1 MLAAP
6 VLAQEPALLHASPS
20 RAEVRKALQLDATLV
35 DGGKV
40 LEVFVRYRGPGE
52 PYVQV
57 PMQLQYGDLFRADI
71 PAEHM
76 VPPGVEY
83 YVEAVLVTGDRT
95 PLFMSALRPARVV
108 VGTPPKEQPPVRA
121 AAGPT
126 RAGDTRAAPSIE
138 AFTPPSGGADDDD
151 DSGTGT
157 QGTVTPAPSSRGG
170 VTDPR
175 AGNTGAAASRDS
187 QDARGASRTEASDSR
202 ASNRPEGA
210 DPRAPP
216 DPRAGSRTEGPDAR
230 APSRM
235 NGTDARG
242 VAQTSGTETRASGQT
257 DGSGPHA
264 SPRTDSRASSRTDG
278 SGPTSSSRTDSRAS
292 SRADGSAPAGASR
305 TDAHASSR
313 TDDSAPTSSSRTD
326 PRASNRADG
335 SAPAGSSRTDPRA
348 SNRTDGS
355 APPASAR
362 MNGADARADRTDS
375 RSARTSESDDARSA
389 LNADLPP
396 DPRGDASTSRGP
408 TALDDDPVLYSAED
422 VLAVTTLQE
431 EAVRTV
437 PAIGASFNRA
447 QMIALG
453 ARTVADVLDVV
464 PGVSVSRD
472 VQGFH
477 RTAIRGLRNDA
488 EVLFLLDGHRLNNFF
503 DGKALLN
510 LPVENLERIEVIRG
524 PGSAIYGAGAFL
536 GVVNLV
542 TNHADGVRGAVTTGG
557 VPRDDGRLALA
568 TDGHLSAAH
577 TTGDLRLFADL
588 DLWSQDGDSLVID
601 HDALDAESVDQG
613 LRNVEDPAG
622 HTRDGR
628 FLVNAGAGLSYGLDS
643 AGRVG
648 VSARYL
654 AEQRDALVG
663 LFDTVGEDSE
673 LSWDVLLADLTWDR
687 PLRDGGQVR
696 ARLGFDQQSTDR
708 RFQLTPRDFRT
719 GTGPDQR
726 FPDGLQEETT
736 VTVRTVS
743 ASVDADLA
751 LAKENHLTLGLVAE
765 QQSLSKYAY
774 TTNYTL
780 DGRLRPSPA
789 APEGLV
795 DLTELAGGAASRRLT
810 VGVSAQDQW
819 TVLSALTLTFGLRVD
834 ATQLPNVDA
843 GGTLD
848 GRKTVVRVNPRVGL
862 VIAASDALVLKALYG
877 RAFRPP
883 TPQELVERIP
893 DTDYNQG
900 RFEGNPLLQPATVD
914 TFELGADLVQAAGDT
929 RVRVR
934 GNAFLQNF
942 ASPITPVDTSGN
954 IVPLRN
960 RELGV
965 RVYGVEAEAR
975 LEASKRAA
983 AWVNASLSRAQ
994 DLELPGQSRLL
1005 TDVPQARFN
1014 AGVSMPLGDWVNLDV
1029 VVRSGAER
1037 RNNSRST
1044 LELIRRYEIPAYS
1057 LITAQLRSEPL
1068 LEHFEVTLFAQ
1079 NLFDHDLR
1087 DDVPRPDRV
1096 TGLLPREG
1104 VSGYL
1109 TVRAFY

>member
-1 MLAAP
+1 MA
-6 VLAQEPALLHASPS
+6 
-20 RAEVRKALQLDATLV
+20 
-35 DGGKV
+35 
-40 LEVFVRYRGPGE
+40 
-52 PYVQV
+52 
-57 PMQLQYGDLFRADI
+57 
-71 PAEHM
+71 
-76 VPPGVEY
+76 
-83 YVEAVLVTGDRT
+83 
-95 PLFMSALRPARVV
+95 
-108 VGTPPKEQPPVRA
+108 
-121 AAGPT
+121 
-126 RAGDTRAAPSIE
+126 
-138 AFTPPSGGADDDD
+138 
-151 DSGTGT
+151 
-157 QGTVTPAPSSRGG
+157 
-170 VTDPR
+170 
-175 AGNTGAAASRDS
+175 
-187 QDARGASRTEASDSR
+187 
-202 ASNRPEGA
+202 
-210 DPRAPP
+210 
-216 DPRAGSRTEGPDAR
+216 
-230 APSRM
+230 
-235 NGTDARG
+235 
-242 VAQTSGTETRASGQT
+242 
-257 DGSGPHA
+257 
-264 SPRTDSRASSRTDG
+264 
-278 SGPTSSSRTDSRAS
+278 
-292 SRADGSAPAGASR
+292 
-305 TDAHASSR
+305 
-313 TDDSAPTSSSRTD
+313 
-326 PRASNRADG
+326 
-335 SAPAGSSRTDPRA
+335 
-348 SNRTDGS
+348 
-355 APPASAR
+355 
-362 MNGADARADRTDS
+362 
-375 RSARTSESDDARSA
+375 A
-389 LNADLPP
+389 LNADVPP
-396 DPRGDASTSRGP
+396 DPRGDSSTSRGP
-408 TALDDDPVLYSAED
+408 TAMDDDLALYSAED

-503 DGKALLN
+503 DGKALMN

-557 VPRDDGRLALA
+557 IPRDDGRLALT

-577 TTGDLRLFADL
+577 STGDLRLFADL

-601 HDALDAESVDQG
+601 HDALDAEAVDQG

-643 AGRVG
+643 AGRLG

-654 AEQRDALVG
+654 TEQRDALVG

-687 PLRDGGQVR
+687 PLSDGGQVR

-719 GTGPDQR
+719 GTGVDQR
-726 FPDGLQEETT
+726 FPDGLQEETS

-751 LAKENHLTLGLVAE
+751 LAKENHLTLGLIAE

-795 DLTELAGGAASRRLT
+795 DLTELADGAASRRLIL
-810 VGVSAQDQW
+810 GVSAQDQW

-834 ATQLPNVDA
+834 AIQLPNVDA
-843 GGTLD
+843 AGTLD

-1068 LEHFEVTLFAQ
+1068 LEHFEVTLYAQ

-1096 TGLLPREG
+1096 PGLLPREG

-1109 TVRAFY
+1109 TLRAFY